1 MVAVVVLVWV
11 MVATVA
17 VMVLVWVLA
26 VVVAAPGLEREAA
39 KEQGSR
45 NMGNTGSHNT
55 DNIGSHN
62 MGGVRNNMG
71 MIPHRNKEQGYIP
84 HIPSLKETKLLK

>member
-17 VMVLVWVLA
+17 VVVLVWVVA
-26 VVVAAPGLEREAA
+26 VVLATPGLEREAA

-45 NMGNTGSHNT
+45 NMGN
-55 DNIGSHN
+55 IGGCN
-62 MGGVRNNMG
+62 MGGVCNNMG
-71 MIPHRNKEQGYIP
+71 MVPHSNKEQGYIP
-84 HIPSLKETKLLK
+84 HIPSLKEAR